1 MLQYPLDPEHLK
13 IIQKNET
20 AVQGPI
26 VVTDD
31 LLVSYIRSK
40 TISQYLFPKNRIVVN
55 SAPYRVLESNIPL
68 LKEQGDMTVILSDVN
83 TDSRST
89 QGILSIGTIF
99 PVRNPSYAFNI
110 DIYGSDYPSIRA
122 HIVKHLLRLKDI
134 MPELTSIYVY
144 VDEDF
149 PFEVIDKIFL
159 EFGISR
165 TLFRV
170 FTKRYVY
177 EKLLQPGS

>member
-1 MLQYPLDPEHLK
+1 
-13 IIQKNET
+13 
-20 AVQGPI
+20 
-26 VVTDD
+26 
-31 LLVSYIRSK
+31 
-40 TISQYLFPKNRIVVN
+40 
-55 SAPYRVLESNIPL
+55 
-68 LKEQGDMTVILSDVN
+68 MTVILSDVN

-134 MPELTSIYVY
+134 MPKLTSIYVN

-177 EKLLQPGS
+177 EKLLQPASRN